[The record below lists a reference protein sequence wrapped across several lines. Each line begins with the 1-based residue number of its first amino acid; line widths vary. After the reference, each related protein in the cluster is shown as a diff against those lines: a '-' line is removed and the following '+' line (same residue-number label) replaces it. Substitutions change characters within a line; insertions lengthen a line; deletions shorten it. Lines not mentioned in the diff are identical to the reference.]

1 MTNGELRLRIDITS
15 AQVDELVEKLAYD
28 DEFREALAANPAES
42 LAPFGI
48 EIPAEL
54 LDSEGVVLPP
64 KEEVQE
70 AIEAGHRGEFMRIQA
85 GAEGIFT
92 IFRALF
98 AWPGLIRR

>member
-28 DEFREALAANPAES
+28 DEFRAGLVENPAEV

-54 LDSEGVVLPP
+54 LDLEAVVLPP

-70 AIEAGHRGEFMRIQA
+70 AIEAGHRGEFMQIQA

-92 IFRALF
+92 IFKALF